1 MLSQEEKDARI
12 LNQPFKYINNELV
25 QNTKVIDMKNTYND
39 NSINNR
45 ME

>member
-1 MLSQEEKDARI
+1 MLSQEEKDAII

-25 QNTKVIDMKNTYND
+25 QYTKVIDMKNTYND
-39 NSINNR
+39 NSSNNR